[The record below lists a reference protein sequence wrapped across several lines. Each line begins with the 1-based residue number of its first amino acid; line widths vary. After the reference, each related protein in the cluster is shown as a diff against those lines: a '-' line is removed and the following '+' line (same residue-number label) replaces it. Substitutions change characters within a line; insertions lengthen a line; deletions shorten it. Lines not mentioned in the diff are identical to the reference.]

1 MSTCTVQSVTFR
13 LQRKIQLGVLGE
25 PDLILF
31 LYYEHRSVDIIVVFR
46 LVSNQLSLT
55 LINDR
60 FLAVLGEIGYKV
72 ILL

>member
-1 MSTCTVQSVTFR
+1 MSTYTVQRVSTR
-13 LQRKIQLGVLGE
+13 LQRKIQLSVLGE

-31 LYYEHRSVDIIVVFR
+31 FYYEHRLVDIIFVFR
-46 LVSNQLSLT
+46 LVSNQMSWT
-55 LINDR
+55 LINAR